1 LDSIDDVRR
10 PIMSETSAN
19 VLFNKIAFI
28 RSDNLAVENSI
39 VYSRATLFIVI
50 LMLKWHLIT
59 ITSAFCYLDL
69 FYPQFF
75 FYFNL
80 ITQKWNRDFLKY
92 AYEINKNLL
101 CYLVLAEVL
110 WIYFYNFSFRRWPFK
125 KIMSQLKYLNFNVL
139 KNFNL
144 EWIIQ
149 NE

>member
-28 RSDNLAVENSI
+28 RSDNLAVKNSI

-110 WIYFYNFSFRRWPFK
+110 WIYFYNFPFDGDLSK
-125 KIMSQLKYLNFNVL
+125 KLCPN
-139 KNFNL
+139 
-144 EWIIQ
+144 
-149 NE
+149 

>member
-1 LDSIDDVRR
+1 MDSIDDVRR